1 MSVEQIV
8 LKGLRACNLQAM
20 SNNEE
25 ENGNAWSCV
34 RNNGN
39 NAWYVNLANGNCN
52 TNNTN
57 NRLSVWPVSE
67 FDIIDCWL
75 AAESECYKNKHAS
88 FEAAR
93 YHYHLSKIFDLI
105 ERINNGYKPT
115 TSICFVLDYP
125 VYREVFAANYTDR
138 IVHHYIAPMINKVAE
153 MVHRE
158 NGDVSHGNRI
168 GHSASTA
175 VRQIY
180 DNIKAM
186 SENYTRTCYVATMDV
201 SGFFMSI
208 DKGVAYRVFE
218 YYSHRTGIIDREK
231 LKLLKI
237 LIAHNPTEDCKRRS
251 PIEMWK
257 YVPSRK
263 SLFGTGEDKGLP
275 IGNFYSQLIAN
286 LVMALVDERMK
297 DIPYVKYTRFV
308 DDMCF
313 VACTAQEILEVRG
326 MLFDFLGDLKLSLHR
341 DKFYIQP
348 YWHGVKFCGKVVK
361 CNRIYISNRTVG
373 TITEKIRIASYHPTL
388 KTARRA
394 MQSVNSYF
402 GLMKDTTCFN
412 IRKRL
417 IHQVLKSFSEWLYFI
432 KKGDSCTCRLKAKY
446 NPVKTSIADAAIF
459 ICKHNGKN
467 RYVRKIKNRRK
478 KRNINSSIQKD
489 NEIRKNNQW
498 TP

>member
-34 RNNGN
+34 RYNGN
-39 NAWYVNLANGNCN
+39 NAWCVVLASGGCSAAGSFG
-52 TNNTN
+52 
-57 NRLSVWPVSE
+57 RLGVWPVSE

-88 FEAAR
+88 FEATR

-138 IVHHYIAPMINKVAE
+138 IVHHYIAPMINQVAE
-153 MVHRE
+153 AVHQE

-186 SENYTRTCYVATMDV
+186 SEGYTRTCYVATMDM

-208 DKGVAYRVFE
+208 DKDVAYRVFE
-218 YYSHRTGIIDREK
+218 YYAYRTGVVDKEK
-231 LKLLKI
+231 LELLKI
-237 LIAHNPTEDCKRRS
+237 LIAHNPTEDCERRS
-251 PIEMWK
+251 PIEMWEH
-257 YVPSRK
+257 VSSRK
-263 SLFGTGEDKGLP
+263 SLFSTGEGKGLP

-297 DIPYVKYTRFV
+297 DIQHVRYTRFV

-313 VACTAQEILEVRG
+313 IARTTKEVLEVRE
-326 MLFDFLGDLKLSLHR
+326 MLFDFLGDLKLTLHR

-373 TITEKIRIASYHPTL
+373 AITEKIRVASYNPNQQ
-388 KTARRA
+388 TAGHL
-394 MQSVNSYF
+394 MQSINSYF
-402 GLMKDTTCFN
+402 GLMKDTASFS
-412 IRKRL
+412 IRKR
-417 IHQVLKSFSEWLYFI
+417 IMNQVLDAFSEWLYFI
-432 KKGDSCTCRLKAKY
+432 KKGGVYICRMKARY
-446 NPVKTSIADAAIF
+446 NPVKTSIVDAKKF
-459 ICKHNGKN
+459 IESHNGKN
-467 RYVRKIKNRRK
+467 KYIRKTKNKRK
-478 KRNINSSIQKD
+478 KRNINSGIQEYY
-489 NEIRKNNQW
+489 EIR
-498 TP
+498 

>member
-1 MSVEQIV
+1 MPVEHII
-8 LKGLRACNLQAM
+8 LKGPHACALQAM
-20 SNNEE
+20 SNNGEG
-25 ENGNAWSCV
+25 NGNAWSCV

-39 NAWYVNLANGNCN
+39 NAWYVNLGNGNCN
-52 TNNTN
+52 NNNTN

-67 FDIIDCWL
+67 FDIIEQWL
-75 AAESECYKNKHAS
+75 EAERECYKNKHSS
-88 FEAAR
+88 FEAAM
-93 YHYHLSKIFDLI
+93 YHYHLSEIYKLI
-105 ERINNGYKPT
+105 ERIQTGYKPT

-138 IVHHYIAPMINKVAE
+138 IVHHYIAPMINQVAE
-153 MVHRE
+153 AVHQE

-186 SENYTRTCYVATMDV
+186 SEGYTRTCYVATMDV

-208 DKGVAYRVFE
+208 DKEVAYRVFE
-218 YYSHRTGIIDREK
+218 YYAHRTGVVDMEK

-237 LIAHNPTEDCKRRS
+237 LIAHNPTEDCERRS
-251 PIEMWK
+251 PVEMWEH
-257 YVPSRK
+257 VSSRK
-263 SLFGTGEDKGLP
+263 SLFSTGEGKGLP

-297 DIPYVKYTRFV
+297 DVQHVGYTRFV

-313 VACTAQEILEVRG
+313 VAQTAQEILEVRE
-326 MLFDFLGDLKLSLHR
+326 MLFDSLGDLKLTLHR

-373 TITEKIRIASYHPTL
+373 AITEKIRIASYNPNRQ
-388 KTARRA
+388 TAGHL

-402 GLMKDTTCFN
+402 GLMKDTASFN
-412 IRKRL
+412 VRKR
-417 IHQVLKSFSEWLYFI
+417 IMCQVLESFSEWLYFV
-432 KKGDSCTCRLKAKY
+432 KKGDSYICRMKAKH
-446 NPVKTSIADAAIF
+446 NPVKTSIADATAF
-459 ICKHNGKN
+459 INTHNGKN

-478 KRNINSSIQKD
+478 KRNINSSIQKGY
-489 NEIRKNNQW
+489 EIWEINQ
-498 TP
+498 

>member
-1 MSVEQIV
+1 MSVEHII
-8 LKGLRACNLQAM
+8 LKGLHACDLQAM
-20 SNNEE
+20 SNNGE
-25 ENGNAWSCV
+25 ENGNSWSCV

-39 NAWYVNLANGNCN
+39 NAWYVNLGNGNCN
-52 TNNTN
+52 NNNTN
-57 NRLSVWPVSE
+57 NRYSVWPVSE
-67 FDIIDCWL
+67 FDIIERWL
-75 AAESECYKNKHAS
+75 EAENECYKNKHSS
-88 FEAAR
+88 FEAAM
-93 YHYHLSKIFDLI
+93 YHYHLSHIYNLI
-105 ERINNGYKPT
+105 ERIQTGYKPT

-138 IVHHYIAPMINKVAE
+138 IVHHYIAPMINQVAE
-153 MVHRE
+153 KVHQE

-186 SENYTRTCYVATMDV
+186 SEDYTRTCYVATMDV

-208 DKGVAYRVFE
+208 DKSVAYRVFE

-237 LIAHNPTEDCKRRS
+237 LITHNPTEDCERRS
-251 PIEMWK
+251 PVEMWK
-257 YVPSRK
+257 HVPSRK
-263 SLFGTGEDKGLP
+263 SLFGTDEGKGLP

-297 DIPYVKYTRFV
+297 DIPCVKYTRFV

-313 VACTAQEILEVRG
+313 VACTAQEILEVRE

-348 YWHGVKFCGKVVK
+348 YWHGVKFCGKVIK
-361 CNRIYISNRTVG
+361 CNRIYISNRTAG
-373 TITEKIRIASYHPTL
+373 AITEKIRIASHHPTPA
-388 KTARRA
+388 TAKHV
-394 MQSVNSYF
+394 MQSINSYF
-402 GLMKDTTCFN
+402 GLMKDTASFN
-412 IRKRL
+412 IRKR
-417 IHQVLKSFSEWLYFI
+417 IMRQVLESFSEWLYFI
-432 KKGDSCTCRLKAKY
+432 KKRDSYICRMKAKY
-446 NPVKTSIADAAIF
+446 NPVKTSIADATAF
-459 ICKHNGKN
+459 INTHNGKN

-478 KRNINSSIQKD
+478 KRNINSSIQKGY
-489 NEIRKNNQW
+489 EIRKIN
-498 TP
+498 

>member
-25 ENGNAWSCV
+25 ENGFAWSCV
-34 RNNGN
+34 KCSGG
-39 NAWYVNLANGNCN
+39 NAWSVGLAAGPCCA
-52 TNNTN
+52 TYFSC
-57 NRLSVWPVSE
+57 RLGVWPVSE

-175 VRQIY
+175 VKQIY
-180 DNIKAM
+180 DNIKEM
-186 SENYTRTCYVATMDV
+186 SNGYKEVCYVATMDV

-208 DKGVAYRVFE
+208 DKEVAYNVFE
-218 YYSHRTGIIDREK
+218 YYADFFYKEDDKAEK
-231 LKLLKI
+231 LELLKR
-237 LIAHNPTEDCKRRS
+237 LIAHNPIEDCEKRS
-251 PIEMWK
+251 PIEMWDNVDK
-257 YVPSRK
+257 KK
-263 SLFGTGEDKGLP
+263 SLFGVQEGKGLP

-286 LVMALVDERMK
+286 LVMAVVDERMTRI
-297 DIPYVKYTRFV
+297 DGLKYTRFV
-308 DDMCF
+308 DDMCL
-313 VACTAQEILEVRG
+313 VAKTSSELVEARKILYEVLRE
-326 MLFDFLGDLKLSLHR
+326 LKLTLHPN
-341 DKFYIQP
+341 KFYIQP

-373 TITEKIRIASYHPTL
+373 AITEKIRIASKKPNIE
-388 KTARRA
+388 TAKHL
-394 MQSVNSYF
+394 MQSINSYF
-402 GLMKDTTCFN
+402 GLMKGTASFN
-412 IRKRL
+412 IRKR
-417 IHQVLKSFSEWLYFI
+417 IMDMTLKNFSEWLYFI
-432 KKGDSCTCRLKAKY
+432 KKGESYICRLKVKH
-446 NPVKTSIADAAIF
+446 NPIKTSIRDAKRFVI
-459 ICKHNGKN
+459 KHNGKD
-467 RYVRKIKNRRK
+467 RYIRKTKNRRK
-478 KRNINSSIQKD
+478 ERSINC
-489 NEIRKNNQW
+489 
-498 TP
+498 